1 MIPSN
6 FKLVSFFAR
15 SLNKPLNYFI
25 RGSRLISTLE
35 SSYLKSFGSSLK
47 SHSLCVTLYEYD
59 FSRIDKPGDNLEVI
73 TIISEDPNL
82 FNIQAEDENTEFEE
96 DNLDSRR

>member
-1 MIPSN
+1 MEFIMY
-6 FKLVSFFAR
+6 VSFYAK

-35 SSYLKSFGSSLK
+35 SSFLKSFGSSLK
-47 SHSLCVTLYEYD
+47 SHPLWVTLYEYD
-59 FSRIDKPGDNLEVI
+59 FSRIDKPRDNLEVI
-73 TIISEDPNL
+73 TIISEDPNP

-96 DNLDSRR
+96 DNLDSKR

>member
-1 MIPSN
+1 MY
-6 FKLVSFFAR
+6 VSFYAK

-35 SSYLKSFGSSLK
+35 SSFLKSFGSSLK
-47 SHSLCVTLYEYD
+47 SHPLWVTLYEYD
-59 FSRIDKPGDNLEVI
+59 FSRIDKPRDNLEVI
-73 TIISEDPNL
+73 TIISEDPNP

-96 DNLDSRR
+96 DNLDSKR

>member
-1 MIPSN
+1 MVSCN
-6 FKLVSFFAR
+6 CKLISFFTK

-25 RGSRLISTLE
+25 PGSRLNSTFK
-35 SSYLKSFGSSLK
+35 SSYLKSLRSSFN
-47 SHSLCVTLYEYD
+47 SHSLWVTFD

-73 TIISEDPNL
+73 TILSEDPNP

-96 DNLDSRR
+96 DNMESKR

>member
-1 MIPSN
+1 MEFIMY
-6 FKLVSFFAR
+6 VSFYAK

-35 SSYLKSFGSSLK
+35 SSFLKSFGSSLK
-47 SHSLCVTLYEYD
+47 SHPLWVPLYEYD
-59 FSRIDKPGDNLEVI
+59 FSRIDKPRDNLEVI
-73 TIISEDPNL
+73 TIISEDPNP

-96 DNLDSRR
+96 DNLDSKR